1 MTLRNITIPKAVV
14 PVDDSEMFAVS
25 GVTANQVFTLYRR
38 HRDDLSTLFDNL
50 AGRSDIDHSVVLN
63 SIEGIIAQFPLLV
76 AEVVAMAS
84 GDNPADEEGWAESVE
99 IATRLPF
106 TVQVDALLKI
116 GELTFSPDMPPKKF
130 FALLVGM
137 IQQLNGTPKTSVT
150 GSEG

>member
-14 PVDDSEMFAVS
+14 AVDAEQQFAVS

-38 HRDDLSTLFDNL
+38 HREDLSVLFDRL
-50 AGRSDIDHSVVLN
+50 SGRGEPETLEVLN
-63 SIEGIIAQFPLLV
+63 SIEGIITQFPVLV
-76 AEVVAMAS
+76 AETIALAGGDLPENETEFAEAVA
-84 GDNPADEEGWAESVE
+84 
-99 IATRLPF
+99 IAQSLPF
-106 TVQVDALLKI
+106 TVQTDALLKI

-137 IQQLNGTPKTSVT
+137 IQQLNVTRTSAT